1 MNTKKPEC
9 SVEEENTER
18 LIGRANRL
26 GYTIT
31 SIEIEPGRVAISIVP
46 SPLFPYTPELD
57 RDFETDQWRVQTTA
71 YGALNLD
78 NIEQVTE
85 GYGRAAAMVR
95 ELEHATPGNVVNY
108 HLTR

>member
-1 MNTKKPEC
+1 MNTKEPEY

-57 RDFETDQWRVQTTA
+57 RDFETDQGLRVKMCVWLGVSRGLDLA
-71 YGALNLD
+71 FLNAD
-78 NIEQVTE
+78 
-85 GYGRAAAMVR
+85 
-95 ELEHATPGNVVNY
+95 
-108 HLTR
+108 

>member
-1 MNTKKPEC
+1 MNTKEAEC

-46 SPLFPYTPELD
+46 SPLFPYTVFQL
-57 RDFETDQWRVQTTA
+57 
-71 YGALNLD
+71 
-78 NIEQVTE
+78 
-85 GYGRAAAMVR
+85 AAA
-95 ELEHATPGNVVNY
+95 P
-108 HLTR
+108 

>member
-1 MNTKKPEC
+1 MNTKEPEC

-46 SPLFPYTPELD
+46 SPLFPTPRSL
-57 RDFETDQWRVQTTA
+57 T
-71 YGALNLD
+71 GILKPINGGCKPPP
-78 NIEQVTE
+78 TE
-85 GYGRAAAMVR
+85 R
-95 ELEHATPGNVVNY
+95 
-108 HLTR
+108 

>member
-1 MNTKKPEC
+1 MNTKEAEC

-46 SPLFPYTPELD
+46 SPLFPYTPELT
-57 RDFETDQWRVQTTA
+57 ETLKPIN
-71 YGALNLD
+71 GGCKPPP
-78 NIEQVTE
+78 TE
-85 GYGRAAAMVR
+85 R
-95 ELEHATPGNVVNY
+95 
-108 HLTR
+108 

>member
-1 MNTKKPEC
+1 MNTKEPKC

-31 SIEIEPGRVAISIVP
+31 SIEIEPGRVAIFIVP

-57 RDFETDQWRVQTTA
+57 RDFETDQWRVQTTS

-95 ELEHATPGNVVNY
+95 ELEHATPRNVVNY

>member
-1 MNTKKPEC
+1 MNTKEAEC

-57 RDFETDQWRVQTTA
+57 
-71 YGALNLD
+71 
-78 NIEQVTE
+78 
-85 GYGRAAAMVR
+85 
-95 ELEHATPGNVVNY
+95 
-108 HLTR
+108 

>member
-1 MNTKKPEC
+1 MNTKEAEC

-26 GYTIT
+26 GYNIT
-31 SIEIEPGRVAISIVP
+31 NIEIEPGRVSISIVP

-57 RDFETDQWRVQTTA
+57 RDFETDQWRVQTIA

-78 NIEQVTE
+78 DIEQVTE

-95 ELEHATPGNVVNY
+95 ELEHATPRNVVNY